1 MLPSPVDVV
10 VGASDM
16 EAATRF
22 LIHFGF
28 EMGVAGTLPAEAARA
43 LYGIDAPVDE
53 LVMAAPGAPRGR
65 VRLVSTPNPARTYA
79 PFDARPFAIDLF
91 TADMDRSV
99 AEARKAGYHTSPVT
113 DHRFGPVTIRE
124 VEIIG
129 PDRVVM
135 TLLEPSAGRRP
146 CILDDDPGRLHS
158 EVHAFV
164 WSDTDLDRHIGYWTD
179 RGLQTLM
186 DVVMETPGL
195 GALVGAPDEDV
206 KLRLTVFADQPEARP
221 IRVEYVEFIGKPSQP
236 QPTLPLAAGLHAP
249 AFELEDLDA
258 VLEELAPAEIGEVV
272 AVDTPVH
279 PGMRAATA
287 VTPGGHRFEVW
298 GKAESS

>member
-1 MLPSPVDVV
+1 MLPSPIDVV

-16 EAATRF
+16 EAASEF

-28 EMGVAGTLPAEAARA
+28 GKGATGTLPADAADA
-43 LYGIDAPVDE
+43 LYGITQPVDE

-65 VRLVSTPNPARTYA
+65 VRLVSTPNPARSYA

-91 TADMDRSV
+91 TANMDRSV
-99 AEARKAGYHTSPVT
+99 EIAAGAGYHTSPIT

-124 VEIIG
+124 VEITG
-129 PDRVVM
+129 PDRLVV

-146 CILDDDPGRLHS
+146 CILDDDPERLHS

-179 RGLQTLM
+179 RGLQPLM

-206 KLRLTVFADQPEARP
+206 KLRLTVFADEPDARP
-221 IRVEYVEFIGKPSQP
+221 IRVEYVEFIGKPSTP
-236 QPTLPLAAGLHAP
+236 QPTLPLAGGLHAP
-249 AFELEDLDA
+249 AFELADLDTA
-258 VLEELAPAEIGEVV
+258 IAGLAPAEVGTIV
-272 AVDTPVH
+272 AVDTAVH
-279 PGMRAATA
+279 PKTRAATA

-298 GKAESS
+298 QKGS

>member
-1 MLPSPVDVV
+1 MFPSPIDVV

-16 EAATRF
+16 EGAATF

-28 EMGVAGTLPAEAARA
+28 EKGVAGTLPSEAANS

-53 LVMAAPGAPRGR
+53 LIMAAPGAPRGR
-65 VRLVSTPNPARTYA
+65 VRLVSTPNPARSYA

-91 TADMDRSV
+91 TSDMDQSV
-99 AEARKAGYHTSPVT
+99 AEATNAGYHTSPIT
-113 DHRFGPVTIRE
+113 DHHFGPVTIRE
-124 VEIIG
+124 VEITG
-129 PDRVVM
+129 PDKLVM

-146 CILDDDPGRLHS
+146 CILDDDPNRLHS

-164 WSDTDLDRHIGYWTD
+164 WSDIDLDQHIGYWTD
-179 RGLQTLM
+179 RGLQNLM

-195 GALVGAPDEDV
+195 GALVGVPDEDV
-206 KLRLTVFADQPEARP
+206 KLRLTVFADEPDARP
-221 IRVEYVEFIGKPSQP
+221 IRVEFVEFMGKPSKP

-249 AFELEDLDA
+249 AFEFEDLDA
-258 VLEELAPAEIGEVV
+258 VMGALAPAEIGEVV
-272 AVDTPVH
+272 AVDTAAH
-279 PGMRAATA
+279 PKTRAATV

-298 GKAESS
+298 EEGS

>member
-1 MLPSPVDVV
+1 MLASPIDVV

-16 EAATRF
+16 EATTKF
-22 LIHFGF
+22 LTHFGF
-28 EMGVAGTLPAEAARA
+28 EAGASGTLSAVAAKA
-43 LYGIDAPVDE
+43 LYGIDGPLEE
-53 LVMAAPGAPRGR
+53 LLFAVPGAPRGR
-65 VRLVSTPNPARTYA
+65 VRLVATPNPARSYA

-91 TADMDRSV
+91 TADIEQSV
-99 AEARKAGYHTSPVT
+99 AQAIEAGYHASPIT

-124 VEIIG
+124 VEITG
-129 PDRVVM
+129 PDRLVM

-146 CILDDDPGRLHS
+146 CVLDDDPNRLTS

-164 WSDTDLDRHIGYWTD
+164 WSDTDLDSHIGYWTE

-195 GALVGAPDEDV
+195 GALVGVPDEDV
-206 KLRLTVFADQPEARP
+206 RLRLTVFADEPDAQP
-221 IRVEYVEFIGKPSQP
+221 IRVEYVEFLGKPSTP

-249 AFELEDLDA
+249 VFELVDLDA
-258 VLEELAPAEIGEVV
+258 ALDALAPAEIGEIV

-279 PGMRAATA
+279 RKMRAATA

-298 GKAESS
+298 EKGV

>member
-1 MLPSPVDVV
+1 MLPSPTDVV

-16 EAATRF
+16 EAAAEF

-28 EMGVAGTLPAEAARA
+28 EKGPAGTLPADAARA
-43 LYGIDAPVDE
+43 LYGVDAPVDE
-53 LVMAAPGAPRGR
+53 LVMAAAGAPRGR
-65 VRLVSTPNPARTYA
+65 VRLVSTPNPTRTYA

-99 AEARKAGYHTSPVT
+99 AEAADAGYHTSPIT
-113 DHRFGPVTIRE
+113 DHHFGPVTIRE
-124 VEIIG
+124 VEITG
-129 PDRVVM
+129 PDGLVV

-146 CILDDDPGRLHS
+146 CILDDDPDRLHS

-221 IRVEYVEFIGKPSQP
+221 IRVEYVEFIGKPSQA

-249 AFELEDLDA
+249 AFELENLDA
-258 VLEELAPAEIGEVV
+258 VIDRLAPAELGDIV

-287 VTPGGHRFEVW
+287 VTPGGHRFELW
-298 GKAESS
+298 GK